1 MVEMK
6 KPRICAVI
14 VNRDLAAIK
23 EVEPIVELFEVR
35 IDLIG
40 AGWQEIASQLE
51 KPWIACNR
59 IKEEGGN
66 WQDSEARRKEEL
78 LKAIQMG
85 ADIVDIELTTKN
97 LERVV
102 SLIKKRAKCLLSFH
116 DMEATPPLDNLK
128 KMVKRQL
135 AIGADICKVVT
146 TAQRFEDN
154 LTVLRLISEFPET
167 SIVTFAMG
175 PLGLPSRILSPLIGG
190 DFTYAAIEKGAES
203 APGQVTVADLHKLYQ
218 MVSQ

>member
-1 MVEMK
+1 MK

-14 VNRDLAAIK
+14 VNRDLVAIK
-23 EVEPIVELFEVR
+23 EVEPLVELFEVR

-40 AGWQEIASQLE
+40 DGWQEVASQLE

-59 IKEEGGN
+59 MAQEGGS
-66 WQDSEARRKEEL
+66 WRDSEARRKEEL

-85 ADIVDIELTTKN
+85 TDIVDIELATTN

-116 DMEATPPLDNLK
+116 ELEKTPALESLK
-128 KMVKRQL
+128 KIVNRQL
-135 AIGADICKVVT
+135 AAGADICKVVT

-154 LTVLRLISEFPET
+154 LTVLKLIREFPKT
-167 SIVTFAMG
+167 IIVSFAMG
-175 PLGLPSRILSPLIGG
+175 PFGLPSRILSPLVGG

-203 APGQVTVADLHKLYQ
+203 APGQVTVANLYNLYQ
-218 MVSQ
+218 MVCQ